1 MLILFPL
8 TQQHQQTVTYTCIA
22 LETEKKCIRSTEK
35 HHHII
40 MQSVNLKLLNHFT
53 STIKLNSTP
62 WTKQQTQLFQPN
74 QFFSFIR
81 KIITRTEPS
90 FTFNPL

>member
-22 LETEKKCIRSTEK
+22 LETEKKCIRSTGK

-53 STIKLNSTP
+53 PYCFNYTIKFNTMDEAANTTFST
-62 WTKQQTQLFQPN
+62 QPV
-74 QFFSFIR
+74 
-81 KIITRTEPS
+81 P
-90 FTFNPL
+90 

>member
-40 MQSVNLKLLNHFT
+40 MQV
-53 STIKLNSTP
+53 
-62 WTKQQTQLFQPN
+62 
-74 QFFSFIR
+74 
-81 KIITRTEPS
+81 
-90 FTFNPL
+90 